1 MSNIF
6 HLALVYW
13 AVCIVLC
20 WAWLIVGYVKAK
32 KRGNQIHSRMIGEF
46 LITAIF
52 APMLALFVIGV
63 LGCDLLYYINDLIN
77 RKK

>member
-1 MSNIF
+1 MSNF
-6 HLALVYW
+6 FRLGFGYW
-13 AVCIVLC
+13 AVCIVFS
-20 WAWLIVGYVKAK
+20 WAWLIVGYVKAA
-32 KRGNQIHSRMIGEF
+32 KRGNQIHSRMIGDF

-52 APMLALFVIGV
+52 APMFALFIIGV